1 MGQLKKTNTK
11 NEDLDPA
18 SGNFTTQLILSDTT
32 TCTPPKDFNSYGPHF
47 LC

>member
-1 MGQLKKTNTK
+1 MIIGGYLSDTT
-11 NEDLDPA
+11 
-18 SGNFTTQLILSDTT
+18 SGTYATSDVEVIDILSDTT